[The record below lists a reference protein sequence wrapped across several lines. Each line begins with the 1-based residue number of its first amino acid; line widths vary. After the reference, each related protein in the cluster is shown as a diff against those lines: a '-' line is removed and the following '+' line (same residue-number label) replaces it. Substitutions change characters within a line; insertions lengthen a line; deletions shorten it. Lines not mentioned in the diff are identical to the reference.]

1 MEGINIWAVVVS
13 AALAFILGGMWYS
26 PIMFGKAWMK
36 ELKLTD
42 EDLAKANMTMLFGL
56 TFLISLVISFCLA
69 AFLNDPSIGVK
80 EGTMYGFLTGFGWV
94 SMSIGMIYLFSRYSF
109 KLYLIDAG
117 YQIIL
122 YTLIGAILG
131 AWK

>member
-1 MEGINIWAVVVS
+1 
-13 AALAFILGGMWYS
+13 
-26 PIMFGKAWMK
+26 
-36 ELKLTD
+36 
-42 EDLAKANMTMLFGL
+42 
-56 TFLISLVISFCLA
+56 LA

>member
-1 MEGINIWAVVVS
+1 MEGINIWAVVVA
-13 AALAFILGGMWYS
+13 AALAFVLGGMWYS

-42 EDLAKANMTMLFGL
+42 EDLAKSNMTVLFGL

>member
-13 AALAFILGGMWYS
+13 AALAFVLGGMWYS

-42 EDLAKANMTMLFGL
+42 EDLAKTNMTMLFGL

-69 AFLNDPSIGVK
+69 AFLNDPTIGVK